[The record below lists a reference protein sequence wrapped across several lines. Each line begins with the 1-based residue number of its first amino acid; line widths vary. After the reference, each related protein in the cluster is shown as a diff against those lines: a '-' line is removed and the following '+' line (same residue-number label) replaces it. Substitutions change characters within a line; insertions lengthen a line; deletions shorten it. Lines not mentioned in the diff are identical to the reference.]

1 MFIFVK
7 TNRGIDGAWL
17 NSKTYDVGGT
27 VNLNGIFATGEKV
40 LRQTRINGEDRSIFC
55 GIGICWDCVVTVD
68 GVMNQRSC
76 LIEVQPGMV
85 VTS

>member
-1 MFIFVK
+1 MKQPEKSINFTF
-7 TNRGIDGAWL
+7 
-17 NSKTYDVGGT
+17 
-27 VNLNGIFATGEKV
+27 NGQTISAIPGQTIAAAIFATGEKV